1 MTERNHGNIAHF
13 LEGILP
19 CDMSVRVPT
28 TIATPDGKAA
38 RRALATSQFPL
49 LKDSKNQ
56 DVYNRDIVL
65 GMQSLLAE
73 VGDRD
78 NDCPSEILLLSV
90 DAHCET
96 VALSLADHVLEILA
110 NESTKT
116 KQTTILPRTFFDQ
129 VHRAFALELASLDT
143 VSQVKAIMKYEAKRL
158 HEANSNGTGWTS
170 SLHQEA
176 MWAQHC
182 DPLKQPGF
190 PLCDVDL
197 GCGKDFQQSFLLGT
211 MKFSSILTKCAKYSR
226 DNSKLVVLPCYVLMY
241 VFHSEDLDETDF
253 NSNPLEHSACYSCH
267 CVALLIDGKRNS
279 VYVIDGNG
287 SIVPGILELRHFCVN
302 PVCCV
307 LMRKDDS

>member
-1 MTERNHGNIAHF
+1 MAHF

-19 CDMSVRVPT
+19 PCMSVRVPT

-116 KQTTILPRTFFDQ
+116 KQTTILPRTFFEK
-129 VHRAFALELASLDT
+129 VHRAFALELESLDT
-143 VSQVKAIMKYEAKRL
+143 VSQVRALMKYEAKRL

-190 PLCDVDL
+190 PLFDVDL
-197 GCGKDFQQSFLLGT
+197 GCGKDFQQSFLLGNS
-211 MKFSSILTKCAKYSR
+211 KCSSILAKCAKYSS
-226 DNSKLVVLPCYVLMY
+226 DHSKLLVLPCYVLMY
-241 VFHSEDLDETDF
+241 VFDGEDLDQTDF
-253 NSNPLEHSACYSCH
+253 NRDPLEHSACYSCH
-267 CVALLIDGKRNS
+267 CVALLMDGKRNS

-287 SIVPGILELRHFCVN
+287 SIVPGILALRHFCVN
-302 PVCCV
+302 RVGCV
-307 LMRKDDS
+307 LILKNDAYI